1 MDRKYFAFCPFF
13 DGVNL
18 LFSGHNSIGQ
28 VELELMGNYLV
39 SLESPP
45 IYRLSQK
52 FEKYQVGNNQQQK
65 LVFVFSV
72 NFWKFFLLS

>member
-1 MDRKYFAFCPFF
+1 
-13 DGVNL
+13 
-18 LFSGHNSIGQ
+18 
-28 VELELMGNYLV
+28 MGNYLV

-72 NFWKFFLLS
+72 NFWKFFLDAKHFCLNPHLIFYEK